1 MRRGPR
7 RTAATNTAI
16 IGSQIHGSTN
26 NASPASV
33 ASGFSGRNR
42 SPAARAPWNAKEAQ
56 PCPAF
61 HASTGA
67 NISRATASASQGL
80 GVASQCLCSRLDSR

>member
-1 MRRGPR
+1 MRLGHV
-7 RTAATNTAI
+7 AAAVTKTAI

-26 NASPASV
+26 NASPARV
-33 ASGFSGRNR
+33 TRGFRGRNR

-56 PCPAF
+56 PCSAF

-80 GVASQCLCSRLDSR
+80 GVASQCRCLRLDSR